1 MCAGQMLRLEGVAVA
16 EPPAKFAWFL
26 PNGEPLLHNGDR
38 INIDTSEK
46 NKSTLILKNVDRAQV
61 TSQLNLVNQP
71 DYLHSVVQP

>member
-1 MCAGQMLRLEGVAVA
+1 MLRLEGVAVA

-61 TSQLNLVNQP
+61 T
-71 DYLHSVVQP
+71 